1 MTSPATLDA
10 LTDQQAV
17 RVLALV
23 VYHHAPLPDPVRLR
37 DLDTALARADD
48 HPDLQPYHRP
58 GTPPPSDGD
67 LARATLTHLAT
78 TRPDLTP
85 VIDRAVVL
93 AEDTTRFEPATLAVG
108 ALVLLALQTEVT
120 TGLSAERLA
129 ELGGVREQ

>member
-1 MTSPATLDA
+1 MP
-10 LTDQQAV
+10 
-17 RVLALV
+17 ALV
-23 VYHHAPLPDPVRLR
+23 VDHHAPLSDPVRLR

-78 TRPDLTP
+78 TRPDLAP
-85 VIDRAVVL
+85 VIDRAAHL
-93 AEDTTRFEPATLAVG
+93 AEDTTRFEPATPAVG

-120 TGLSAERLA
+120 TGLSAERLT